1 MKDMVKFTH
10 NTFEYYELNI
20 SSHTQIEQINSKL
33 LDFRN
38 ANHDADDVVVLS
50 FQDDCEISYIE
61 AVVSE
66 AKKIAQKLNVTLHS
80 IKSGLIKPDNFE
92 GCGILGVPIIYLP
105 LPVHKKAKP
114 ICNQTLTVNEP
125 VRSGVRIHN
134 EGDIIV
140 TNFVSNGA
148 EIIATGNI
156 HVYGELRGK
165 VVAGSCG
172 DKLAKIFAAKFNP
185 ELISVGGVYRAI
197 DTKLP
202 DNLLNKF
209 VVVSLDD
216 KYRLNIAAV
225 G

>member
-1 MKDMVKFTH
+1 MKNTVKFTY
-10 NTFEYYELNI
+10 NTFEYYELSI
-20 SSHTQIEQINSKL
+20 SSLTQTEQIHSKL

-38 ANHDADDVVVLS
+38 ANHGVDDIVVLS
-50 FQDDCEISYIE
+50 FQDDCEIPYIE
-61 AVVSE
+61 KVVGE
-66 AKKIAQKLNVTLHS
+66 TKKIAHKLNINLHS
-80 IKSGLIKPDNFE
+80 IKRGLTKSDNFE
-92 GCGILGVPIIYLP
+92 DCSILGVPIIYLP
-105 LPVHKKAKP
+105 LPIHKKAKP
-114 ICNQTLTVNEP
+114 IFNQTLTVNEP

-148 EIIATGNI
+148 EIVATGNI

-165 VVAGSCG
+165 VVAGSDG

-216 KYRLNIAAV
+216 KDRLNVAAI